1 LKTRT
6 VVPKKPVRAKAAR
19 SAASPALRPGA
30 TARRALARKGVVQ
43 VDDPRLADVAAAIA
57 DIKAG
62 RMIVVVDDAERENE
76 GDLIMGASKITA
88 EHVNFMVTEARGLL
102 CVALS
107 PERAEEL
114 DLFPMTAE
122 STALHGTA
130 FTVSVDAA
138 AGVSTGSSAPDRART
153 IRALA
158 APKARAADFVRPG
171 HVFPL
176 RAVRGGVL
184 RRAGHTEAAL
194 DLVRLAGLGDVGV
207 LCEMMAP
214 DGAMARLPLLTRF
227 ARKHGLRMLAI
238 KDLIAYRRRHEKLV
252 HEIVTT
258 KLPTGDGTFDLHLYE
273 SLLDGDHH
281 VALAM
286 GNLKTDEPV
295 LVRVHSQC
303 LTGDVFGSLRCDCG
317 PQMKA
322 ALAAIAKA
330 RRGVFLYM
338 RQEGRG
344 IGLANKLKAY
354 VLQDQGYDTVQA
366 NLKLGFPADLRDY
379 GIGAQILHDLG
390 VRKIELMTN
399 NPRKIVGL
407 EAFGLEIVKRRSVE
421 VPTNANNRR
430 YLSTKRDKLGHL
442 LDLGARETR

>member
-1 LKTRT
+1 VKSRT
-6 VVPKKPVRAKAAR
+6 QVRAKAKR
-19 SAASPALRPGA
+19 VAAPRAA
-30 TARRALARKGVVQ
+30 ANRALARKGVIPLESPHFAEVE
-43 VDDPRLADVAAAIA
+43 AAIT
-57 DIKAG
+57 DVRAG
-62 RMIVVVDDAERENE
+62 RMVVVVDDADRENE
-76 GDLIMGASKITA
+76 GDLIMAASKIKPA
-88 EHVNFMVTEARGLL
+88 DVNFMVTEARGLL

-107 PERAEEL
+107 AERAEAL

-138 AGVSTGSSAPDRART
+138 KGVTTGSSAPDRAKT
-153 IRALA
+153 IRLLA
-158 APKARAADFVRPG
+158 KPDAKAQDFARPG

-176 RAVRGGVL
+176 RAVNGGIL

-194 DLVRLAGLGDVGV
+194 DLVRLAGAGDVGV

-214 DGAMARLPLLTRF
+214 DGAMARLPMLTRF
-227 ARKHGLRMLAI
+227 AKKHRLRMLAI

-252 HEIVTT
+252 REVLETR
-258 KLPTGDGTFDLHLYE
+258 LPTAEGTFDLHLFE

-281 VALAM
+281 VALTM
-286 GNLKTDEPV
+286 GDLSLDKPA

-303 LTGDVFGSLRCDCG
+303 LTGDVFGSQRCDCG
-317 PQMKA
+317 PQMHA
-322 ALAAIAKA
+322 ALAAIAKEG
-330 RRGVFLYM
+330 RGVFLYM

-407 EAFGLEIVKRRSVE
+407 EAFGLEIVRRRSIE
-421 VPTNANNRR
+421 LKSNPNNRR
-430 YLSTKRDKLGHL
+430 YLATKRDKLGHL
-442 LDLGARETR
+442 LDLGSGETR

>member
-1 LKTRT
+1 VSTKRAVSNPSRPRT
-6 VVPKKPVRAKAAR
+6 KAKAAPTPVPR
-19 SAASPALRPGA
+19 TA
-30 TARRALARKGVVQ
+30 ARRALSKQGVVP
-43 VDDPRLADVAAAIA
+43 VEDPRLSDVEAAIA
-57 DIKAG
+57 DLKAG
-62 RMIVVVDDAERENE
+62 RMIVVVDDADRENE
-76 GDLIMGASKITA
+76 GDLIMAASRITPA
-88 EHVNFMVTEARGLL
+88 DVNFMVTQARGLL
-102 CVALS
+102 CVPIS
-107 PERAEEL
+107 EDRAEAL

-122 STALHGTA
+122 NTALHGTA

-138 AGVSTGSSAPDRART
+138 EDVTTGISASDRART
-153 IRALA
+153 IRLLA
-158 APKARAADFVRPG
+158 EPRAKAQDFVRPG

-194 DLVRLAGLGDVGV
+194 DLIELAGAGTVGV
-207 LCEMMAP
+207 LCEMMAT
-214 DGAMARLPLLTRF
+214 DGTMARLPQLTRF
-227 ARKHGLRMLAI
+227 AKKHGLKMLAI
-238 KDLIAYRRRHEKLV
+238 RDLIAYRRRHEKLV
-252 HEIVTT
+252 QEILTT
-258 KLPTGDGTFDLHLYE
+258 KLPTEEGTFDLHLYE

-281 VALAM
+281 IALTM
-286 GNLKTDEPV
+286 GDLSTGGPA

-317 PQMKA
+317 LQMHA
-322 ALAAIAKA
+322 ALAAIA
-330 RRGVFLYM
+330 REGRGVFLYM

-366 NLKLGFPADLRDY
+366 NLKLGFAADLRDY

-390 VRKIELMTN
+390 VRKVELMTN

-407 EAFGLEIVKRRSVE
+407 EAFGLEIVRRRAIE

-430 YLSTKRDKLGHL
+430 YLATKRDKLGHL
-442 LDLGARETR
+442 LDLGTGEAR